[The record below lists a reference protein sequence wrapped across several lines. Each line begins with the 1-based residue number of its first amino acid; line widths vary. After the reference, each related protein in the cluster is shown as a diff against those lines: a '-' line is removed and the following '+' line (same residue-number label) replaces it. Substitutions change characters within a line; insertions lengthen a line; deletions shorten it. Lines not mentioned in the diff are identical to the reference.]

1 MNIKYSCTYWG
12 CEKDEPNT
20 FVDKVLAGGYDG
32 VEIYLPTQS
41 VFTEQFIAK
50 LENIV
55 LHKPGFIFI
64 ALQLSAP
71 VNETVDSYISRMEK
85 ELLQLAAYQPKFIN
99 SHTGKDYYSFD
110 DNCKVIEAAL
120 NISSKTGIRI
130 LHETHR
136 GRFSFH
142 ASTLL
147 PYLEKF
153 PELEL
158 VGDLSHFCTVSE
170 SLLDDQENILQQI
183 IPHISHIHA
192 RVGTEQSSQIAN
204 PFAPE
209 WNMHLN
215 KFTGWWQKIIEVQ
228 ADKGLLDFTITP
240 EAGPIPYMPTMP
252 FTQQP
257 LASQWDINVQMKN
270 YLKEKLG

>member
-12 CEKDEPNT
+12 CEKDDANT

-55 LHKPGFIFI
+55 LRKPDFIFI

-85 ELLQLAAYQPKFIN
+85 ELLELAAYQPKFIN

-120 NISSKTGIRI
+120 NISSKIGIRI

-209 WNMHLN
+209 WNTHLN

-257 LASQWDINVQMKN
+257 LANQWDINVQMKN
-270 YLKEKLG
+270 YLKEKWG